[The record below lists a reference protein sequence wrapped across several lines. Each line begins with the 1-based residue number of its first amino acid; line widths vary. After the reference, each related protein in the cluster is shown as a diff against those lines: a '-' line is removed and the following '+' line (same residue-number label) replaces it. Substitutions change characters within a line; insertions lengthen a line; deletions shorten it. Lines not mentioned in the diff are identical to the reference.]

1 MAEIRRFILDG
12 LDSNSYVITTE
23 NSCYIVDIGGIRV
36 ESLIEYIKRTGKE
49 LKGLFLTHGH
59 IDHIEGINIVMK
71 EFGNIPVY
79 IGVEDEKSLFDNE
92 LNLAVYFPEKKFK
105 LNSSESVKIVKEGD
119 LIDGIFEIIETPG
132 HTAGSITIAY
142 EDEKA
147 LFTGD
152 TMFKGNIGRT
162 DLPTGD
168 YKVIWKSLKKLTN
181 LDDDFKVYPGHGDFS
196 DIKSERENLFSGD
209 VYY

>member
-1 MAEIRRFILDG
+1 MTDIKRFILDG

-23 NSCYIVDIGGIRV
+23 NSCYIVDKGG
-36 ESLIEYIKRTGKE
+36 EKLEKLIEYVKGKEKE

-59 IDHIEGINIVMK
+59 IDHIEGINIILK

-79 IGVEDEKSLFDNE
+79 IGAEDEMFLSDNG
-92 LNLAVYFPEKKFK
+92 LNLADYFPEKNFK
-105 LNSSESVKIVKEGD
+105 LNNNESVKSVREGD

-168 YKVIWKSLKKLTN
+168 YKTIWKSLNTKISFQRKTI
-181 LDDDFKVYPGHGDFS
+181 DG
-196 DIKSERENLFSGD
+196 
-209 VYY
+209 